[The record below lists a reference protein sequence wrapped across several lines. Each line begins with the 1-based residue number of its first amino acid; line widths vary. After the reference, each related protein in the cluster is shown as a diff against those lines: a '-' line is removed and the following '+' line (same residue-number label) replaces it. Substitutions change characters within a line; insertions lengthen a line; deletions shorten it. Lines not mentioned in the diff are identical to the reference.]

1 MSIMFFKVRSISRA
15 GGGNAVVSAAYV
27 SRSRIVDV
35 QTGRTH
41 DFRRIPGL
49 AHSEIMLPGGT
60 SAATTAWASDRSRL
74 WNAAEVA
81 EGRRNSRVGRE
92 YTVALPHELPDDVR
106 IGLARELAQRLADRH
121 GVAVDIAVHRPGK
134 GDPRNHHVH
143 LLATTRELDD
153 HGFTRKAT
161 IERNTDDRRRLG
173 LAPTAVE
180 YRALRAAWAS
190 SANDRLREA
199 GLSERLE
206 PRSRRTLELERQRV
220 EPERENPDGGLSVAQ
235 RAVENWKRLKMDR
248 DAGLETATRSQPA
261 RRRDLDHGLD
271 F

>member
-134 GDPRNHHVH
+134 GDPRNHHV
-143 LLATTRELDD
+143 
-153 HGFTRKAT
+153 FTRQAT

-180 YRALRAAWAS
+180 DRALRAAWAS